1 MFHARLGSQL
11 FFRSE
16 DFRLPVKI
24 QDDFCNTL
32 DVHREW
38 HAQLLSVDQ
47 RIDMKIILRQ
57 DGLSGD
63 YFAGRLRATRL
74 SDSLSTLRLH
84 LLEL

>member
-1 MFHARLGSQL
+1 MFHTRLGSHL
-11 FFRSE
+11 SFRSVK
-16 DFRLPVKI
+16 FRLPVKM

-63 YFAGRLRATRL
+63 
-74 SDSLSTLRLH
+74 H
-84 LLEL
+84 LLDG